1 MASVDFEELLLEAS
15 EATVRH
21 LQASDGMERITI
33 AEGQFHSGDD
43 PIRVDK
49 EAHAVFDGALR
60 RAEERNGRR
69 TIYAIAGEE
78 QLAAI
83 PDGLGPG
90 IRVVIVDPL
99 DGSAQWS
106 MLRSA
111 FCVSAY
117 SLIADQNGRM
127 RLECAVLTDTSRYY
141 VWSHAKGVR
150 MGLRGDAPDRR
161 IRLDAI
167 VDENGLDAPSIA
179 FTGFKPKDR
188 PALLSV
194 AKSFNEWNL
203 ITIGGNPVTP
213 YVLTG
218 SLTAAVTLR
227 PQATWDAVG
236 ILMATQTDAVVG
248 ALDGTIVNPY
258 SFQDI
263 FQEIALTGN
272 VRRVPAMIVAKNQR
286 RFEEVVERLGPL
298 ADEGLIVSPFSAL

>member
-1 MASVDFEELLLEAS
+1 MASVEFEELLLEAA
-15 EATVRH
+15 ETTVRH

-43 PIRVDK
+43 PIRVDE
-49 EAHAVFDGALR
+49 EAHSVFDNALL
-60 RAEERNGRR
+60 RAEERYGRR

-78 QLAAI
+78 KLATI
-83 PDGLGPG
+83 PDDLNPG
-90 IRVVIVDPL
+90 VRVVIVDPL

-106 MLRSA
+106 MFRSA
-111 FCVSAY
+111 FCVAAY
-117 SLIADQNGRM
+117 SLIADGDGKL

-141 VWSHAKGVR
+141 VWSKFRGVR
-150 MGLRGDAPDRR
+150 MGLRGDSPDRR

-167 VDENGLDAPSIA
+167 VDENGYDTPSIA

-188 PALLSV
+188 SALLRV
-194 AKSFNEWNL
+194 ATSFDEWNI

-227 PQATWDAVG
+227 PQATWDAVA

-248 ALDGTIVNPY
+248 ALDGTIANPY

-263 FQEIALTGN
+263 FQEVALTGN
-272 VRRVPAMIVAKNQR
+272 VRRVPAMIVAKNHR

-298 ADEGLIVSPFSAL
+298 ADEGLIVSPFSGI